1 MKKIFLIFVL
11 LFSLPSYAKW
21 IKVGQS
27 NNGDIFYFDIEKVK
41 KHGEYIYIEYLS
53 DLLKPDI
60 DGYLSYKSYMQ
71 IDCNLYRYNT
81 LRVSLYKESMGEKEG
96 YTINSKNAEW
106 RKSPPMTP
114 IRLAIVAACGSK
126 VTRK

>member
-11 LFSLPSYAKW
+11 LFSLPSYAEW
-21 IKVGQS
+21 LKVGKS
-27 NNGDIFYFDIEKVK
+27 NNGDIYYFDYEKVK

-71 IDCNLYRYNT
+71 IDCNLYRYKI
-81 LRVSLYKESMGEKEG
+81 LRANLYKESMAGKEG
-96 YTINSKNAEW
+96 YTINMKNAEW
-106 RKSPPMTP
+106 TQSAPITP
-114 IRLAIVAACGSK
+114 IRLALFTACSK
-126 VTRK
+126 PSP